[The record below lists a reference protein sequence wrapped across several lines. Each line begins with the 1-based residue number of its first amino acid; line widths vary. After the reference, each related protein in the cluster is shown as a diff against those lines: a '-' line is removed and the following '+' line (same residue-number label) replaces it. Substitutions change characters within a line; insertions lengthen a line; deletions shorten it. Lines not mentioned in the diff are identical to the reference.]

1 MPPASPMVGGANL
14 PSRKE
19 KAMSSNPINPTTG
32 LPMTSDSTGGID
44 VGGSPWGTDVHSNPW
59 SSTDSAWDGGGWSGE
74 L

>member
-1 MPPASPMVGGANL
+1 
-14 PSRKE
+14 
-19 KAMSSNPINPTTG
+19 MSSNPINPTTG